1 MKGTRLR
8 MLATV
13 FVALTLFPGCSRYV
27 VDIEPAGSLSA
38 EHQTSRK
45 GNIHILP
52 IEKGPMI
59 FDLETGVTNLD
70 QRWAILHQKTQGTAD
85 SDAVQP
91 SQFATT
97 ADLTRV
103 MQGRTLSALRQAGF
117 RVTEGD
123 YIPSEADIII
133 VQSLQV
139 AFVSRSGPS
148 CPSAVV
154 QVWTHSRNVQNG
166 ANTTDLIVGHGR
178 SFDYMTLGQGLGT
191 ALERA
196 LDDYLT
202 KLVQHTKDDLAYLVA
217 FRDRPLP
224 SSTVPR
230 EYTWNRKPARLSTL
244 KR

>member
-1 MKGTRLR
+1 MRGTRVR

-13 FVALTLFPGCSRYV
+13 LVALTWLPGCSRYV
-27 VDIEPAGSLSA
+27 VDIEPAGSLFA
-38 EHQTSRK
+38 EHQPSRK

-59 FDLETGVTNLD
+59 FDLEKGVTNLD
-70 QRWAILHQKTQGTAD
+70 QRWAVLHQKAQGTAD
-85 SDAVQP
+85 SDAVKP
-91 SQFATT
+91 SKFVTT

-103 MQGRTLSALRQAGF
+103 MQGRTISALRQAGF

-139 AFVSRSGPS
+139 AFVSLSGPS
-148 CPSAVV
+148 CPSAAV

-166 ANTTDLIVGHGR
+166 ANTTNLIVGHGR
-178 SFDYMTLGQGLGT
+178 SFDYVTLGQGLEAATEG
-191 ALERA
+191 A
-196 LDDYLT
+196 LDEYLT
-202 KLVQHTKDDLAYLVA
+202 KLVQDTKDDLAYLVE
-217 FRDRPLP
+217 FRDRPLR
-224 SSTVPR
+224 SSTGPR

-244 KR
+244 NR